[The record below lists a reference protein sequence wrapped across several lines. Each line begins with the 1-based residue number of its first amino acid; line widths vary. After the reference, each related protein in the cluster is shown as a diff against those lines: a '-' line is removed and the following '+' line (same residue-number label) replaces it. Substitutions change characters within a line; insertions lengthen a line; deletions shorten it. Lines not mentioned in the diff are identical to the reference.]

1 MQRGWR
7 PMLLSAVSGI
17 ASASACG
24 AALFVVDPAAAQ
36 EQAAPLPPA
45 PAAVQQVDPLVRRL
59 VVTGNQRVEASTVLS
74 YVPLRPGDALTTQL
88 SDAIIKALFA
98 TNLFADVQLSL
109 EQGVLTIR
117 VIENPILNR
126 VIFEGVKALKQ
137 EDLDK
142 EVQVKPRGVFT
153 QARAQADV
161 QRIIELY
168 RRAGRFGATVTPSVR
183 ELPQNRVDLIFT
195 VTEGPTT
202 GVRSINFIGNKAFS
216 DKELRA
222 AVVTEQSAWWK
233 ILTTNDNY
241 DPDRLDY
248 DRELLRQFYSK
259 RGFADFRIISAVAEL
274 TPDQKDFFI
283 TFTIDEGPQFDW
295 GEVKVETELDR
306 LPEAFLQGLLPIRSG
321 RRYDGSL
328 VEDAI
333 DALTFVAGTSGYAN
347 VDINPVTERDRAN
360 RKLNI
365 TFEVN
370 EGPRVFIERIDII
383 GNTATVDS
391 VIRRELRLLEG
402 DAFNR
407 VLLDRSRARLRG
419 LGYFS
424 KVEIEEKPG
433 SEPDRAVVEVQLEE
447 QPTGEL
453 ALQAGFSN
461 NENFLLDVSVSQ
473 RNLRGR
479 GQFLRLRARTSSL
492 TQQLDLSFSEPRFLG
507 RNLSAGIDLFLLQQD
522 FLRFTGNQ
530 TTLYGGSVRA
540 GFPLTERTGLGL
552 TYTLRRENVEVAD
565 VPVPFTDGTFGDICD
580 RALSPIGEDIN
591 PSRPL
596 TCDAEGDF
604 TSSVFGYRFNFD
616 RRNDPIVPTGGFNI
630 GVSQD
635 LAGLG
640 GNVQYVRSELE
651 GGIYKGLWGGLRASF
666 TVSAGYIFG
675 WDGDDVRINDRFFKG
690 GSTFRGFDI
699 FGVGPRQL
707 SLLEDEINNQSTV
720 ERGQALGANAFGI
733 GTVQIDFP
741 LGLPKEFGLTAAAFY
756 EFGTVGVL
764 DDSSS
769 PRGQRVQVGNGLFR
783 TNFVDDTL
791 IYRASAGVSIFWD
804 SPFGP
809 VQFDFAEVLN
819 RAEFDQPLFFN
830 FRTRTRF

>member
-7 PMLLSAVSGI
+7 PTLLSAVSGL
-17 ASASACG
+17 ACASACG
-24 AALFVVDPAAAQ
+24 VVLLVVCPDAAQAQAALPA
-36 EQAAPLPPA
+36 PA
-45 PAAVQQVDPLVRRL
+45 PAAATPATPQQIDPIVRRL

-98 TNLFADVQLSL
+98 TNLFADVELSL
-109 EQGVLTIR
+109 DQGVLSIR
-117 VIENPILNR
+117 VIENPIINR
-126 VIFEGVKALKQ
+126 VVFEGVKSLKQ

-202 GVRSINFIGNKAFS
+202 GVRSINFIGNKDFS
-216 DKELRA
+216 DKELRT

-259 RGFADFRIISAVAEL
+259 RGYADFRIISAVAEL

-283 TFTIDEGPQFDW
+283 TFTIDEGPKYNW
-295 GEVKVETELDR
+295 GEVKVETQLDR
-306 LPEAFLQGLLPIRSG
+306 LPEKFLQGLLPIRSG

-347 VDINPVTERDRAN
+347 VDINPVTDRDRAN

-365 TFEVN
+365 TFEID

-383 GNTATVDS
+383 GNTATLDS

-419 LGYFS
+419 LGFFS

-433 SEPDRAVVEVQLEE
+433 TEPDRAIVEVQLEE

-461 NENFLLDVSVSQ
+461 NENFLLDVSVAE

-507 RNLSAGIDLFLLQQD
+507 RNLSAGFDLFLLQQD

-530 TTLYGGSVRA
+530 TTLYGGSLRA

-552 TYTLRRENVEVAD
+552 TYTLRRENVEVANI
-565 VPVPFTDGTFGDICD
+565 PVTLSDGTLGDICD
-580 RALSPIGEDIN
+580 TTN

-596 TCDAEGDF
+596 TCDAEGNF

-616 RRNDPIVPTGGFNI
+616 RRNDPISPTGGFNI
-630 GVSQD
+630 GLAQD

-651 GGIYKGLWGGLRASF
+651 GGIYKGLWGPVRASF
-666 TVSAGYIFG
+666 TISAGYIFG

-707 SLLEDEINNQSTV
+707 QLVEDTINNQSTV

-733 GTVQIDFP
+733 GTFQIDFP
-741 LGLPKEFGLTAAAFY
+741 LGLPKEFGLSAAAFY

-783 TNFVDDTL
+783 TNFVDDSL
-791 IYRASAGVSIFWD
+791 VYRASAGISIFWD

-809 VQFDFAEVLN
+809 VQFDFAEALN
-819 RAEFDQPLFFN
+819 RAEFDQPMFFN